1 MGVRTGLW
9 HAHLP
14 RARMDVSKKQKTYT
28 DPDFSP
34 EASEILVWATR
45 NKKELFSKLCKAK
58 GWEPNL
64 TDGELDIYS
73 QIQMPLYEGPGAGL
87 GVKDIYMAEILG
99 FADLYLNDGKYNF
112 FVTIKSK
119 VASFGA
125 IMRELKLHRH
135 NVSGSWNLYKRQDF
149 EDFAFVLLAP
159 SIPFADLFREDG
171 CGTEEDHFLAFDYND
186 R

>member
-1 MGVRTGLW
+1 
-9 HAHLP
+9 
-14 RARMDVSKKQKTYT
+14 MDVSKKQKTYT

-58 GWEPNL
+58 GWTEMTN
-64 TDGELDIYS
+64 DELVGFVQY
-73 QIQMPLYEGPGAGL
+73 PLYMYHEHGYRG
-87 GVKDIYMAEILG
+87 DILG
-99 FADLYLNDGKYNF
+99 FADLYLCDGKYHF

-135 NVSGSWNLYKRQDF
+135 NVSGSWNLYKSKDF

-171 CGTEEDHFLAFDYND
+171 CGTDENHFLAFDYND